1 MSRHMLSHRDKG
13 TPLYER
19 LGKQGSHAIGAPV
32 VRRLGSH
39 VDGNAMAVRGWKR
52 SAALS
57 VCDGEH

>member
-19 LGKQGSHAIGAPV
+19 LGKQGSHAIGA
-32 VRRLGSH
+32 LGSN
-39 VDGNAMAVRGWKR
+39 VDCTAMAVRGWKR

-57 VCDGEH
+57 VFMESVER